1 MFYRRKVI
9 LALLE
14 VFGGELDR
22 MHLQK
27 LLFLFSQ
34 KQEKPEYD
42 FVPYKFGC
50 YSFSANADMVTMVR
64 SGLLSET
71 DTKFIKN
78 DPESYVL
85 QLKKNDLAVLEFV
98 KSEFGSMDMGS
109 LKRYTYQKYPYYAIQ
124 SQVAETTL
132 SYNDLQKVK
141 EAKPN
146 FSGTIL
152 FTIGYEGIS
161 LEEYLNR
168 LLKNDVK
175 LLVDVRKN
183 ALSMKY
189 GFSKSQLLKYCGYLG
204 IEYVHIPEV
213 GIESDKRQELS
224 VQEDYDRLFE
234 NYSKSLSSIK
244 DFQLKILE
252 LLKTKKRIAL
262 TCFEADINRCHRKH
276 LAEAIKNLPGFE
288 YEVRHI

>member
-1 MFYRRKVI
+1 MRT
-9 LALLE
+9 
-14 VFGGELDR
+14 
-22 MHLQK
+22 M
-27 LLFLFSQ
+27 
-34 KQEKPEYD
+34 EKTGQLTEA
-42 FVPYKFGC
+42 
-50 YSFSANADMVTMVR
+50 ANTI
-64 SGLLSET
+64 
-71 DTKFIKN
+71 IKN
-78 DPESYVL
+78 DPVSYVS
-85 QLKKNDLAVLEFV
+85 QLKKGDLAVLEFV
-98 KSEFGSMDMGS
+98 KSAYGKMSMS
-109 LKRYTYQKYPYYAIQ
+109 ELKKYTYLNYSYYATQ
-124 SQVAETTL
+124 SEVAETTL
-132 SYNDLQKVK
+132 SKNELLRVS
-141 EAKPN
+141 EARPHYA
-146 FSGTIL
+146 GTVL
-152 FTIGYEGIS
+152 YTIGYEGIS

-234 NYSKSLSSIK
+234 NYSNSLSGIK